1 MLILAIDTSTSTASV
16 ALYDSKK
23 GVIGEIN
30 LNIGLNH
37 SETILPIIDNLFNIT
52 KYTKDD
58 IDRVVVSIGPG
69 SFTGIRVGVA
79 IAKGMVYGKDIEIV
93 GINELDMLSH
103 TVSKTDKK
111 IVSMIDA
118 RKEKVFYA
126 EYRYNDNEIKKIS
139 EYKVDFIKN
148 IIENNEE
155 EIIFTGEAAI
165 KYRKKILEY
174 SNNRDIVINNS
185 IGYSR
190 AAILAELGAKKE
202 SESVHEIEP
211 YYINKTEAELE
222 KEKSV

>member
-79 IAKGMVYGKDIEIV
+79 IAKGMVYGKNIEIV

-111 IVSMIDA
+111 IVSIIDA

-139 EYKVDFIKN
+139 EYKVEFIKN